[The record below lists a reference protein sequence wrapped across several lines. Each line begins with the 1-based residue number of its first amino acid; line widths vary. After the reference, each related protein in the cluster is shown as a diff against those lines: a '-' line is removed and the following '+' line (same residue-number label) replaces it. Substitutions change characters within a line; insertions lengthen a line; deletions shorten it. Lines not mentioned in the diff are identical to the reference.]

1 VSVSGWGVFLRTVL
15 VADDDPDVLDVL
27 ASILRHADYRVLTA
41 PSGSDAIPI
50 LDHEPVDLLLTDVEM
65 PGLDGW
71 QLAAQAKTK
80 RPHLRVV
87 FITAG
92 TRYRGRPPFPVIEK
106 PVRAVKLVEAIK
118 RWMSA
123 A

>member
-1 VSVSGWGVFLRTVL
+1 VCLRTLL

-27 ASILRHADYRVLTA
+27 AGILRHAGYRVLSA
-41 PSGSDAIPI
+41 RSGSDAIHI

-65 PGLDGW
+65 PGLNGW

-92 TRYRGRPPFPVIEK
+92 TRDRGRPPFPVIEK
-106 PVRAVKLVEAIK
+106 PVRAAELVDAIG
-118 RWMSA
+118 RRMSA
-123 A
+123 V